1 MPKAPALGLLVAIAC
16 TAARVPAVFAA
27 ESLAGLEENA
37 RPVAFALCAF
47 EGDGAAQKCAAL
59 GPPPTYQVPGNKRL
73 IIEQVSGTCTDN
85 QQPGRKAAVLRI
97 VTGGNAV
104 EHMFAGQAE
113 PGSFTVFVSGLTRLY
128 ADPGTAIVIDLTSI
142 PADDDNRL
150 CLLSFSGQLIP
161 RKL

>member
-1 MPKAPALGLLVAIAC
+1 MP
-16 TAARVPAVFAA
+16 AARRFWSIAFVACAAAAGVGAAAGEPA
-27 ESLAGLEENA
+27 AGLEENA

-59 GPPPTYQVPGNKRL
+59 GPPPTYQVPGTKRL

-97 VTGGNAV
+97 VTGGNPV

-113 PGSFTVFVSGLTRLY
+113 PGSFAVFVSALTRLY

-142 PADDDNRL
+142 PADDNNRF
-150 CLLSFSGQLIP
+150 CLLSFSGQLLP